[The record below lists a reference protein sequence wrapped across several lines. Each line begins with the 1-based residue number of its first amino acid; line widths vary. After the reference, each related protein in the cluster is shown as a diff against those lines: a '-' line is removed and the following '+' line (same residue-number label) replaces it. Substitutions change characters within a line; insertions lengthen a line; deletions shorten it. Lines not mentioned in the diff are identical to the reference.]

1 VPLFIVLIVL
11 SAVSFSVNAE
21 QAPQD
26 TDPLWIDETMDSVI
40 TPFKQWLDK
49 DPEQTTTPDQLQHA
63 TSIRSAKLQH
73 ATSIRSAIKQALK
86 QHKGIVLS
94 ADEAESHY
102 DIKILSESGT
112 VNVVRIANQSNQS
125 RPNNTAPDTMPHT
138 PSGASE

>member
-1 VPLFIVLIVL
+1 MPLFIVLIVL
-11 SAVSFSVNAE
+11 GAVSFSVNAE

-63 TSIRSAKLQH
+63 N
-73 ATSIRSAIKQALK
+73 SIRSAIKQALK

-94 ADEAESHY
+94 ADEAERHY

>member
-1 VPLFIVLIVL
+1 MPLFIVLIVL
-11 SAVSFSVNAE
+11 GAVSFSVNAE

-63 TSIRSAKLQH
+63 TSIRSA
-73 ATSIRSAIKQALK
+73 IKQALK

-112 VNVVRIANQSNQS
+112 VNVVRIANQSNQP
-125 RPNNTAPDTMPHT
+125 RPNNTAPDNMPNT

>member
-63 TSIRSAKLQH
+63 N
-73 ATSIRSAIKQALK
+73 SIRSAIKQALK

-94 ADEAESHY
+94 ADEAERHY

>member
-1 VPLFIVLIVL
+1 MPLFIVLIVL

-63 TSIRSAKLQH
+63 TSIRSA
-73 ATSIRSAIKQALK
+73 IKQALK

-94 ADEAESHY
+94 ADEAERHY

-112 VNVVRIANQSNQS
+112 VNVVRIANQSNQP
-125 RPNNTAPDTMPHT
+125 RPNNTAPDTMPNT

>member
-1 VPLFIVLIVL
+1 MPLFIVLIVL

-63 TSIRSAKLQH
+63 N
-73 ATSIRSAIKQALK
+73 SIRSAIKQALK

-94 ADEAESHY
+94 ADEAERHY

-125 RPNNTAPDTMPHT
+125 RPNNTTPDTMPHT

>member
-1 VPLFIVLIVL
+1 MPLFIVLIVL
-11 SAVSFSVNAE
+11 GAVSFSVNAE

-63 TSIRSAKLQH
+63 TSIRSA
-73 ATSIRSAIKQALK
+73 IKQALK

-112 VNVVRIANQSNQS
+112 VNVVRIANQSNQP
-125 RPNNTAPDTMPHT
+125 RPNNTAPDNMPST

>member
-1 VPLFIVLIVL
+1 MPLFIVLIVL

-49 DPEQTTTPDQLQHA
+49 DPEQTTTPDQ
-63 TSIRSAKLQH
+63 LQH

>member
-1 VPLFIVLIVL
+1 MPLFIVLIVL

-49 DPEQTTTPDQLQHA
+49 DPAQTTTPDQLQHA
-63 TSIRSAKLQH
+63 N
-73 ATSIRSAIKQALK
+73 SIRSAIKQALK

-94 ADEAESHY
+94 ADEAERHY